1 MTDTQEPDLGAFE
14 PDQEGI
20 RSSARKHT
28 STSRLSV

>member
-20 RSSARKHT
+20 TLDRPAT
-28 STSRLSV
+28 QFDL